1 MVVSVLIWGRGDN
14 FIVRVGV
21 VGKDDIEL
29 KFILFIKFIY
39 RLIKYKK
46 KIYSR
51 KVGKKEILVLLYL

>member
-46 KIYSR
+46 KYIR
-51 KVGKKEILVLLYL
+51 EKLVKKRF